1 MCPKCVHTQSF
12 VLLKSIINSVWYQ
25 TFQKTY
31 KRRNRTFDIF
41 LLIVSE
47 VIRTFDTARQLSV
60 VAVTVPVIGCL
71 NM

>member
-1 MCPKCVHTQSF
+1 MFPKCVHTQNID
-12 VLLKSIINSVWYQ
+12 LLNSIINFVWYQ
-25 TFQKTY
+25 TLKNAN

-47 VIRTFDTARQLSV
+47 VICTFVTVRQLSV
-60 VAVTVPVIGCL
+60 VAGTVPVVGCL